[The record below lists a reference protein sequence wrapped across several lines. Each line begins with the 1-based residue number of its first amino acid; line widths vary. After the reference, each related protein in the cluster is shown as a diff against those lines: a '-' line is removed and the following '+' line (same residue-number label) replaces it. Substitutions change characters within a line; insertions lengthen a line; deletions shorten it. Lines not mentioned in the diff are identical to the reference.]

1 MNDDQDPTEFFFMTN
16 FLGDGGR
23 EAHFLHNLALNLGL
37 NKKFKII
44 ITKHE
49 ISEEII
55 CP

>member
-1 MNDDQDPTEFFFMTN
+1 MNNDQDPTEFFFMTN

-23 EAHFLHNLALNLGL
+23 GAHFLHTLALNLGL
-37 NKKFKII
+37 NKKIGVV
-44 ITKHE
+44 ITKHK